1 MLRVLA
7 EGGIWGAVPLTF
19 TLLDTFTLLK
29 ALVLSIHCLA
39 KVQITSG
46 TGQVTAPALHD
57 LCFLQLQEK

>member
-1 MLRVLA
+1 MGRD
-7 EGGIWGAVPLTF
+7 PTY

-29 ALVLSIHCLA
+29 ALVPSIHCLA

>member
-1 MLRVLA
+1 MLGILA
-7 EGGIWGAVPLTF
+7 EGETWGVIPLTL

-29 ALVLSIHCLA
+29 ALVPSIHCLA